1 MMSTRGTKYVFPLVS
16 RCCEW
21 CRCLYVD
28 QKGHHCYFFPLEHGK
43 RVVTPRRKSCSPHSI
58 SPAPQRRGVPEL
70 IQIRT
75 RAVHDQEAWADRRHG
90 QHSARGGHVWVRV
103 RAVRFPQFVRSSI
116 ELTKSGSCSRE
127 CPGQQMGTKS
137 AWIAIVRLLWAFNIE
152 AVLDSSGNSIPID
165 TESCTEGLTW
175 CVHLTATPT
184 PDLLLLRLTFSAR
197 QR

>member
-1 MMSTRGTKYVFPLVS
+1 
-16 RCCEW
+16 
-21 CRCLYVD
+21 
-28 QKGHHCYFFPLEHGK
+28 
-43 RVVTPRRKSCSPHSI
+43 
-58 SPAPQRRGVPEL
+58 
-70 IQIRT
+70 
-75 RAVHDQEAWADRRHG
+75 
-90 QHSARGGHVWVRV
+90 
-103 RAVRFPQFVRSSI
+103 
-116 ELTKSGSCSRE
+116 
-127 CPGQQMGTKS
+127 MGTKS

>member
-116 ELTKSGSCSRE
+116 ELTKSGCVVGNAQASKWVPKAPGLLSC
-127 CPGQQMGTKS
+127 
-137 AWIAIVRLLWAFNIE
+137 A
-152 AVLDSSGNSIPID
+152 SSGHS
-165 TESCTEGLTW
+165 T
-175 CVHLTATPT
+175 
-184 PDLLLLRLTFSAR
+184 LRLSWTRREIRSRSTRRAVPRDSLGAFI
-197 QR
+197 